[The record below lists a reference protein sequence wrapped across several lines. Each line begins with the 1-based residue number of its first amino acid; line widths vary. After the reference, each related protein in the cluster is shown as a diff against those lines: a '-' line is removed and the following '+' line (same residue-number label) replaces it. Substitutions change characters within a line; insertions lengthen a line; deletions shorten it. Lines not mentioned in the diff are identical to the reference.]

1 MSAIRIELVRLC
13 RNRYEDVCKRFFS
26 DLGTCTGWKSSK
38 LGHENRKSAAKNAE
52 RRVFRLR
59 GELLLKTSL
68 LNFRKIL
75 VGVDQGEGIFFVP
88 QSSQYSYDQPADNS
102 DQSWSK
108 FLNKLIRTNFK
119 SLPSSS
125 YISNVVDFV
134 YSGSDINTTALS
146 PRQKGLQVR
155 KFFLSMN
162 CVVNNW
168 KQ

>member
-1 MSAIRIELVRLC
+1 M
-13 RNRYEDVCKRFFS
+13 
-26 DLGTCTGWKSSK
+26 
-38 LGHENRKSAAKNAE
+38 
-52 RRVFRLR
+52 
-59 GELLLKTSL
+59 

-134 YSGSDINTTALS
+134 YSGSDNNTTALS

-155 KFFLSMN
+155 KLFLSMN
-162 CVVNNW
+162 CVVNN
-168 KQ
+168 